1 MSEEATAPP
10 TPPEWLRSAASYGWR
25 ILVIVGV
32 AAVTFFLFRQLK
44 ILIIGMILG
53 YLESVALWPLAR
65 GLRARRV
72 PKALAA
78 VLMVAVAIVVLVL
91 FFVLLLRTFIGQASE
106 LASLASA
113 GSAEIKDGLSNIG
126 SLDPQIAQK
135 IFASLGDLLKNLGE
149 FLGSGIIGAVAFL
162 GQVVTIFFLAQFL
175 AVFFLADWE
184 TLWTWALKLRP
195 AERREAWDR
204 AGRSGTRTIAAWLR
218 AQTLIALFDATFIGL
233 GVFLLGVPLAL
244 PIALLTFV
252 LAYIPLFGAAISG
265 AVAVLVALGANGFPT
280 ALAVLAV
287 VIVVQQL
294 EANILGPLLTARAVR
309 FHPVATF
316 VMMSGAGALFGVF
329 GMFFA
334 VPLAGAIVA
343 MRKELFPHAEELE
356 RSLPKGA
363 TESSGSPAVTPG

>member
-1 MSEEATAPP
+1 M
-10 TPPEWLRSAASYGWR
+10 
-25 ILVIVGV
+25 
-32 AAVTFFLFRQLK
+32 
-44 ILIIGMILG
+44 
-53 YLESVALWPLAR
+53 
-65 GLRARRV
+65 
-72 PKALAA
+72 
-78 VLMVAVAIVVLVL
+78 
-91 FFVLLLRTFIGQASE
+91 
-106 LASLASA
+106 
-113 GSAEIKDGLSNIG
+113 
-126 SLDPQIAQK
+126 
-135 IFASLGDLLKNLGE
+135 
-149 FLGSGIIGAVAFL
+149 
-162 GQVVTIFFLAQFL
+162 TIFFLAQFL

-184 TLWTWALKLRP
+184 TLWTWVLKLRP
-195 AERREAWDR
+195 LERREAWDR
-204 AGRSGTRTIAAWLR
+204 AGRAGTRTIAAWLV

-334 VPLAGAIVA
+334 VPLPARSWRCARSSSPREPKIEPSMPEGA
-343 MRKELFPHAEELE
+343 AE
-356 RSLPKGA
+356 A
-363 TESSGSPAVTPG
+363 SGSPATAPG

>member
-1 MSEEATAPP
+1 VSDEAAAPP
-10 TPPEWLRSAASYGWR
+10 TPPDWLRSAASYGWR
-25 ILVIVGV
+25 ILVIAGV

-91 FFVLLLRTFIGQASE
+91 FFVLMLKTFIGQASE

-113 GSAEIKDGLSNIG
+113 GSAELKDGLSNIG

-195 AERREAWDR
+195 VERREAWDR
-204 AGRSGTRTIAAWLR
+204 AGRAGTKTIAAWLR

-343 MRKELFPHAEELE
+343 MRKELFPHEEELE
-356 RSLPKGA
+356 SSMPEGA
-363 TESSGSPAVTPG
+363 AEASGSPAVVPG